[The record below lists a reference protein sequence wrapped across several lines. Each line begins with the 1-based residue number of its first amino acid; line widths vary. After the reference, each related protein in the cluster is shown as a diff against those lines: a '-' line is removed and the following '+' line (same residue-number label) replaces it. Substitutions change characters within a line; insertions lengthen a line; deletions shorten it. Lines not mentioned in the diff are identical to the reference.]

1 MTVRMN
7 GKEGKLR
14 LLERVGCLIQGT
26 QNGACLI
33 RGPKLGDMLVISL
46 VSNHPIQ
53 RLFPCNISLFLRCIW
68 SNFENFL
75 ACVRPIGL
83 GSFSALYKQET
94 EGIHDPS
101 LMGLHCAALGRP
113 QVSWPSRSS
122 ECGRER
128 KRDRVR
134 EGGLFEV
141 STQVSGKQCW
151 RLRCFDRNRQSEF
164 VYDTVQKSQRED
176 LTSQFDY
183 FCLPILHHSTAVRC

>member
-14 LLERVGCLIQGT
+14 LLERVACLIQGT
-26 QNGACLI
+26 QNGACPI
-33 RGPKLGDMLVISL
+33 RGPKLGDMLVISF

-53 RLFPCNISLFLRCIW
+53 RLFPCKISLFLRCIW

-75 ACVRPIGL
+75 ACVRPVGL

-94 EGIHDPS
+94 EGIHNTS
-101 LMGLHCAALGRP
+101 SMGLYCAALGKP
-113 QVSWPSRSS
+113 QVSRPSRWSQ
-122 ECGRER
+122 CGRER
-128 KRDRVR
+128 
-134 EGGLFEV
+134 EGVLFEV
-141 STQVSGKQCW
+141 SSLVSGTQCW

-183 FCLPILHHSTAVRC
+183 FCLPILHHSTAGRC